1 MLDRLELS
9 LLSEQVL
16 ERYRSA
22 DQALFL
28 HLAEDV
34 TRLHALHLALHRIDL
49 VPQRRMLDRLA
60 PDAELALALQELG
73 RVRRQLIAGP
83 GVPLA
88 VRFCA
93 RCRREGARLEVWHVG
108 RGDLRHRHVE
118 SDRHRLL
125 FTVLFT
131 NKLF

>member
-60 PDAELALALQELG
+60 PDAELALAL
-73 RVRRQLIAGP
+73 
-83 GVPLA
+83 
-88 VRFCA
+88 
-93 RCRREGARLEVWHVG
+93 
-108 RGDLRHRHVE
+108 
-118 SDRHRLL
+118 
-125 FTVLFT
+125 
-131 NKLF
+131 